1 MEYLEIIIKG
11 ILCGILSAFL
21 IIYGLRPAVPYPDAL
36 LEFFENPW
44 LFLILL
50 LATYYVFIWDHM
62 LGALLLLST
71 SSLIFDYIVFTR
83 NGYKK
88 TLIYEHMTDFNVDA
102 EPVFEDVATEQSF
115 HNILIDNIKMQE
127 AYPGDPAI
135 WYP

>member
-62 LGALLLLST
+62 LGALLLLSI

-83 NGYKK
+83 KGYKK
-88 TLIYEHMTDFNVDA
+88 TVIYEHMTDVDA
-102 EPVFEDVATEQSF
+102 PPIFEEVEPEQTF
-115 HNILIDNIKMQE
+115 HNILIDNIKTQE
-127 AYPGDPAI
+127 VYPGDPAI
-135 WYP
+135 WHP

>member
-1 MEYLEIIIKG
+1 MEYIEIIIKG
-11 ILCGILSAFL
+11 IFCGILSAFL
-21 IIYGLRPAVPYPDAL
+21 LIYGLRPAVPYPDAL

-50 LATYYVFIWDHM
+50 LATYYVLIWDHI
-62 LGALLLLST
+62 LGVLLLLSI

-83 NGYKK
+83 KGYKK
-88 TLIYEHMTDFNVDA
+88 LITYEHMTNVDA
-102 EPVFEDVATEQSF
+102 DPIFEDVEAEQTF

-127 AYPGDPAI
+127 VYPGEPAI